1 MPVHL
6 GWKSLSE
13 PVSLDFWARFVLT
26 SLLLVSKKSHQVVV
40 CPVRSHCTDGV
51 MIHRVLTSGDGIVL
65 KVVLKVLLSGY
76 LASSKEQGMVLIF
89 LRRKSKVAFEVNL

>member
-1 MPVHL
+1 
-6 GWKSLSE
+6 
-13 PVSLDFWARFVLT
+13 
-26 SLLLVSKKSHQVVV
+26 
-40 CPVRSHCTDGV
+40 